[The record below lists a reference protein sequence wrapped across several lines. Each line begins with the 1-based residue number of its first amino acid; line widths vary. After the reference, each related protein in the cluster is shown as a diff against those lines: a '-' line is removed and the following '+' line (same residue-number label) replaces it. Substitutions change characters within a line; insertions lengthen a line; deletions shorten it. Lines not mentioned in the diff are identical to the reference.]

1 MSVGEICNREV
12 VMVQRD
18 NTVMEV
24 AQLMRQNHVGD
35 VVVVDDLKN
44 GRVPI
49 GIVTDRDLVVEVMS
63 QGLEPEILSMGD
75 IMASGIVTVKETD
88 DMFVAV
94 EYMRAKGVRR
104 LPVVNGMGGLVG
116 ILTLDDL
123 LDVMAED
130 LLAFATLVKREQE
143 NEVQSRGAYAH

>member
-1 MSVGEICNREV
+1 MSVGEICNRDV
-12 VMVQRD
+12 VIVQRD

-24 AQLMRQNHVGD
+24 AQLMRQNQVSD

-49 GIVTDRDLVVEVMS
+49 GIVTDHDLVVEVMS
-63 QGLEPEILSMGD
+63 QALESEVLSMGD
-75 IMASGIVTVKETD
+75 IMVPEIVTVKETD
-88 DMFVAV
+88 DMLIAI

-104 LPVVNGMGGLVG
+104 LPVVNDKGGLVG
-116 ILTLDDL
+116 ILTMDDL

-130 LLAFATLVKREQE
+130 LLAFAKLVKHEQE
-143 NEVQSRGAYAH
+143 NGVKSRGVYAH

>member
-12 VMVQRD
+12 VIVQRD

-75 IMASGIVTVKETD
+75 IMAQKIFTVKETD
-88 DMFVAV
+88 DMFIAI
-94 EYMRAKGVRR
+94 ECMRAKGVRR
-104 LPVVNGMGGLVG
+104 LPVVNDKGGLVG
-116 ILTLDDL
+116 ILTMDDL

-130 LLAFATLVKREQE
+130 LLAFAKLVKREQE
-143 NEVQSRGAYAH
+143 NEVKNRGSYPH

>member
-1 MSVGEICNREV
+1 MSVGEICNRDV
-12 VMVQRD
+12 VIVQRD

-24 AQLMRQNHVGD
+24 AQLMRQNQVGD

-49 GIVTDRDLVVEVMS
+49 GIVTDHDLVVEVMS
-63 QGLEPEILSMGD
+63 QALEPEVLSMGD
-75 IMASGIVTVKETD
+75 IMDTEIVTVKETD
-88 DMFVAV
+88 DMLMAI

-104 LPVVNGMGGLVG
+104 LPVVNDKGGLVG
-116 ILTLDDL
+116 ILTMDDL

-130 LLAFATLVKREQE
+130 LLAFAKLVKHEQA
-143 NEVQSRGAYAH
+143 NGVKNRGVYAH

>member
-1 MSVGEICNREV
+1 MTVGEICNREV

-75 IMASGIVTVKETD
+75 IMAPSVVTVKETD
-88 DMFVAV
+88 DMLVAI
-94 EYMRAKGVRR
+94 EYMRSKGVRR
-104 LPVVNGMGGLVG
+104 LPVVNGNGSLVG

-130 LLAFATLVKREQE
+130 LLAFAKLVKREQE
-143 NEVQSRGAYAH
+143 NEVKSRGAYAH